1 MDRNEANKLLAENVQ
16 SKTIR
21 NHCVAVASIMEGL
34 AGKMG
39 ENKET
44 WWLTGIL
51 HDLDYEKAAGKME
64 QHGLETAKI
73 LEGLVGEEVIY
84 AIKAHNGIH
93 TGVGAKSNMD
103 IALIASDAL
112 SGLVISTALI
122 MPSKKI
128 SEVTLES
135 LVKKF
140 KKKDF
145 AKAVSREKIMTCQRL
160 NLTREEFFGIG
171 LEALKGVSG
180 ELGL

>member
-1 MDRNEANKLLAENVQ
+1 MDRIEANRILAENVQ
-16 SKTIR
+16 NKNIR
-21 NHCVAVASIMEGL
+21 NHSLAVAAIMEGL

-44 WWLTGIL
+44 WWLTGVL
-51 HDLDYEKAAGKME
+51 HDLDYEKTATCIEK
-64 QHGLETAKI
+64 HGLETAK
-73 LEGLVGEEVIY
+73 LLDGKVEEDIIY
-84 AIKAHNGIH
+84 AIKAHNGIY
-93 TGVGAKSNMD
+93 TGVGARSNMD

-112 SGLVISTALI
+112 SGLIISTALI

-128 SEVTLES
+128 SEVTVES

-160 NLTREEFFGIG
+160 NLTQEEFLWIG
-171 LEALKGVSG
+171 LEAIK
-180 ELGL
+180 LGL

>member
-1 MDRNEANKLLAENVQ
+1 MDRTEANKLLTENVQ
-16 SKTIR
+16 TRNIR
-21 NHCVAVASIMEGL
+21 GHSIAVAAIMEGL
-34 AGKMG
+34 AGKFG

-51 HDLDYEKAAGKME
+51 HDLDYEKTASSAE
-64 QHGLETAKI
+64 RHGLETAKL
-73 LEGLVGEEVIY
+73 LEGLVEDEIIY

-93 TGVGAKSNMD
+93 TGVGAKSKMD

-112 SGLVISTALI
+112 SGLIISTALI
-122 MPSKKI
+122 MPTKKI
-128 SEVTLES
+128 SEVTVES

-160 NLTREEFFGIG
+160 NLTQEEFFGIG

>member
-1 MDRNEANKLLAENVQ
+1 MDRTEANKLLIENVQ
-16 SKTIR
+16 TRNIR
-21 NHCVAVASIMEGL
+21 SHSIAVAAIMEGL

-39 ENKET
+39 ENRET

-51 HDLDYEKAAGKME
+51 HDLDYEKTSGCAEK
-64 QHGLETAKI
+64 HGLDTAKI
-73 LEGLVGEEVIY
+73 LEGRVGDEIIY

-93 TGVGAKSNMD
+93 TGTGAKSNMD

-112 SGLVISTALI
+112 SGLIISTALI
-122 MPSKKI
+122 MPSKKLL
-128 SEVTLES
+128 EVTVES

-160 NLTREEFFGIG
+160 NLTQEEFLGIG
-171 LEALKGVSG
+171 LEALKGVAG